1 MSGDT
6 KIIKKKMTEI
16 SYKPVRNTCCFNSM
30 CFSHAFLI
38 ELIKKKTFKWYMS
51 LLYVGC
57 MKFPTSL

>member
-1 MSGDT
+1 MSGVT

-38 ELIKKKTFKWYMS
+38 ELIKKKN
-51 LLYVGC
+51 V
-57 MKFPTSL
+57 